1 MNLHNLSSPLAQS
14 APEWQLLNEATL
26 ALRHA
31 TDAES
36 VVAIIV
42 KSLKKLGF
50 QILGGTVEKETAQLN
65 ISIIS
70 HTKTEP
76 LWNFLTYA
84 ESEQLKGKIVS
95 LKELSFFE
103 QVILRGETI
112 FYTMP
117 FHDVKVLLHP
127 ALANQQPP
135 STPCSCILAP
145 LREKDTTTHLLVAAA
160 PNIDTSVMPVITAF
174 SNLGSTI
181 LENLRL
187 LQKETEQR
195 RISQTLQNVSAIV
208 NSSLNLETVLNV
220 ILEQLA
226 IVVPYDSAAIMLE
239 HKNVLKLEAG
249 RGFAPDADILDVEV
263 PIDTNVLYNEMKE
276 THRPIVIGNV
286 HTDPRYMLWEGTSP
300 IHSWIGTPIVWQE
313 VVIGQISIDN
323 FEINAF
329 SAEQAELALLFAKHV
344 ATAINNA
351 RLFRQAQRTAEEQRA
366 LLNSARDVASSL
378 EPEKVLNA
386 IAARVNELMKAHF
399 TGIFLQN
406 DDQRLQLFISLAN
419 ASSDDLAQ
427 KAAFSAA
434 EHAVTQKKGLI
445 IKNPTIAEKTLPGA
459 FLAVPFII
467 MERVIGAMVTYN
479 LDDSSVDTSSLNLL
493 NRFALHS
500 GIAIENSRLYAQVER
515 RLKRQALLNRLSRRL
530 SSKLSLK
537 ALARDIMQTAQTI
550 AEADASAIV
559 LVDVE
564 DNVSFVQYSHDLPE
578 HTLSERLTTPPGVVE
593 KVLAEQRVVLS
604 NTYEKESFA
613 APPWLQLPIHGIIA
627 VPLSSGDEPLG
638 VLGLFTHQHPIQST
652 TEILNTV
659 EAIGRQAGVAIE
671 NALLFQQVNNYA
683 QNLAEQV
690 EERTAEIRTQKEQ
703 TEAILAAA
711 GDTIIITNSDGLIE
725 YVNPAFTTLTG
736 YYPEEVIGKNPSLLQ
751 SGQTPRRV
759 YAEMWQTILGGRTW
773 RGEMKNK
780 CKDGRL
786 YDAELTISPIFD
798 PHGSISKFVGI
809 QRDITKLRELDRMK
823 TEFLGTAAHELRSPL
838 TTLQGYAELL
848 MLRSDFSP
856 DEVRRFVG
864 YIHEQAVHLAN
875 LVSDLLDVS
884 KIESGAAFPI
894 KPVEMNPREIF
905 VQTVNDWQLRTKN
918 HNIQLVEPDEW
929 PRLKIDKARLTQ
941 TLNNL
946 LSNAIKYSPN
956 GGDVTIVVRR
966 TPINLLV
973 SVADNGIGMSTDE
986 QQHVFEKFWR
996 ADASST
1002 AIEGTG
1008 LGMVIVKHI
1017 IESHGGKIW
1026 LMSKKGKGTTIKFTL
1041 PVGVRLQTVLV
1052 IEDDPN
1058 ILDIERHL
1066 LENEKY
1072 HVISA
1077 EDGEEGLN
1085 IAFDQHPDLIIL
1097 DLMLPEMTG
1106 EEVLRRLKNTPA
1118 TKNIPVV
1125 VVSAKSGLAQ
1135 IEQIFSLGATDFITK
1150 PFSTAEYASRI
1161 KLALSK

>member
-1 MNLHNLSSPLAQS
+1 MTVHNPLSQS

-31 TDAES
+31 ADVDS

-42 KSLKKLGF
+42 KSLTKLGF
-50 QILGGTVEKETAQLN
+50 QVLGGAIDQETAHLH
-65 ISIIS
+65 ISIVA
-70 HTKTEP
+70 HTEAEP
-76 LWNFLTYA
+76 LWNFLPFA
-84 ESEQLKGKIVS
+84 ESEQLKGKIVP

-103 QVILRGETI
+103 PVIRRGETA
-112 FYTMP
+112 FYTLP
-117 FHDVKVLLHP
+117 FDDLKILLHP
-127 ALANQQPP
+127 VLTDLQSP
-135 STPCSCILAP
+135 STPCTCILTP
-145 LREKDTTTHLLVAAA
+145 LREKNTTTHLLVAAA
-160 PNIDTSVMPVITAF
+160 PNIDDSVMPVITAF

-181 LENLRL
+181 LENLQL

-195 RISQTLQNVSAIV
+195 RISQTLQNVTAVV

-226 IVVPYDSAAIMLE
+226 VVVPYDSAAIMLE

-249 RGFAPDADILDVEV
+249 RGFAPDDDILDVEV
-263 PIDTNVLYNEMKE
+263 PIDTNVLYNEMKA
-276 THRPIVIGNV
+276 TRRPIVIGNV

-300 IHSWIGTPIVWQE
+300 IHSWIGTPIILQDA
-313 VVIGQISIDN
+313 VIGQISIDN

-366 LLNSARDVASSL
+366 LLSSARDVASSL

-386 IAARVNELMKAHF
+386 IAARVNELMHAHF
-399 TGIFLQN
+399 TGIFLLN
-406 DDQRLQLFISLAN
+406 EDQRLQLFISLTNTPSEHAR
-419 ASSDDLAQ
+419 A
-427 KAAFSAA
+427 AAFAAA
-434 EHAVTQKKGLI
+434 EDAVTQKKGLI
-445 IKNPTIAEKTLPGA
+445 IKNPTAADTALPGA
-459 FLAVPFII
+459 LLAVPFII
-467 MERVIGAMVTYN
+467 MDRVIGAMVTYN
-479 LDDSSVDTSSLNLL
+479 LDESSIDTNSLNLL
-493 NRFALHS
+493 NRFALHT

-515 RLKRQALLNRLSRRL
+515 RLKRQALLNRLARRL

-537 ALARDIMQTAQTI
+537 ALANDIMQTAQTI

-559 LVDVE
+559 LVNVE
-564 DNVSFVQYSHDLPE
+564 DDVSFAQYSHNLPE
-578 HTLSERLTTPPGVVE
+578 NALPKMLTSPPGVVE
-593 KVLAEQRVVLS
+593 KVLTEQRVVLS
-604 NTYEKESFA
+604 NSYDEESFA
-613 APPWLQLPIHGIIA
+613 TPPWLNIPVRGIIA

-638 VLGLFTHQHPIQST
+638 VLGLFTHRQPIQSL

-690 EERTAEIRTQKEQ
+690 EQRTAEIRTQKEQ

-711 GDTIIITNSDGLIE
+711 GDAIIITDSNAVIE
-725 YVNPAFTTLTG
+725 YVNPAFTALTG
-736 YYPEEVIGKNPSLLQ
+736 YYPDEVIGKNPSLLQ
-751 SGQTPRRV
+751 SGQTPQKT
-759 YAEMWQTILGGRTW
+759 YTEMRQTIFGGRTW

-780 CKDGRL
+780 CKDGRV

-798 PHGSISKFVGI
+798 SHGNVSKFVGI

-848 MLRSDFSP
+848 MVRSDFSP
-856 DEVRRFVG
+856 EEVRRFVG
-864 YIHEQAVHLAN
+864 YIHEQALHLAN

-884 KIESGAAFPI
+884 KIEAGAAFPI

-905 VQTVNDWQLRTKN
+905 VQTVDDWHLRTKH
-918 HNIQLVEPDEW
+918 HNIQLIEPDDW
-929 PRLKIDKARLTQ
+929 PQLKIDKARLTQ

-956 GGDVTIVVRR
+956 GGDVIVTVQH
-966 TPINLLV
+966 TPTSLLV
-973 SVADNGIGMSTDE
+973 SVTDHGIGMSTDE

-1026 LMSKKGKGTTIKFTL
+1026 LMSQKGKGTTIKFTL
-1041 PVGVRLQTVLV
+1041 PVGARKHTVLI
-1052 IEDDPN
+1052 IEDDPD
-1058 ILDIERHL
+1058 ILEIEQHL
-1066 LENEKY
+1066 LEKESF

-1077 EDGEEGLN
+1077 ENGEDGLQ
-1085 IAFDQHPDLIIL
+1085 IAFDHHPDLIVL
-1097 DLMLPEMTG
+1097 DLMLPKITG
-1106 EEVLRRLKNTPA
+1106 EEVLHRLKNTPA
-1118 TKNIPVV
+1118 TRNIPVV

-1135 IEQIFSLGATDFITK
+1135 IEKTFSLGATDFITK
-1150 PFSTAEYASRI
+1150 PFSTAEYTSRI